1 MFGILRSSEAEHRAI
16 RAETAATFLAAK
28 AEAAALLSAE
38 VIGKLAFAEAEVAR
52 LSRRGRERRRDA
64 TDIARAIAA
73 RAQVYSD
80 RFRDLTDEQKARA
93 VEAAKRGRG

>member
-1 MFGILRSSEAEHRAI
+1 MS
-16 RAETAATFLAAK
+16 
-28 AEAAALLSAE
+28 LLSA
-38 VIGKLAFAEAEVAR
+38 IKAAFRTEPAHTEAAELRDRAIVAETKAVLLENALEAER
-52 LSRRGRERRRDA
+52 SRRGRERRRDA

>member
-1 MFGILRSSEAEHRAI
+1 MSLLSMFRETFPTELPAEEISELRDRAMFLEMRAVLLQNALEAER
-16 RAETAATFLAAK
+16 
-28 AEAAALLSAE
+28 
-38 VIGKLAFAEAEVAR
+38 
-52 LSRRGRERRRDA
+52 SRRGRERRRDA

-80 RFRDLTDEQKARA
+80 RFSHLTDEQKARA